1 MELAK
6 DFSVNVYTAEP
17 NRGHSPEQMAEM
29 CANSIMH
36 VSKTAHPVIHEQATQ
51 FKSRMQSVILE
62 YMKKSVNSDRTTV
75 YNALKDAG
83 HPDLAEAIR
92 KL

>member
-17 NRGHSPEQMAEM
+17 NRGH
-29 CANSIMH
+29 CVNSIMS
-36 VSKTAHPVIHEQATQ
+36 VSSTAPPVIRDQAVE
-51 FKSRMQSVILE
+51 FKATMQEVILQ

-75 YNALKDAG
+75 YNALKSAG
-83 HPDLAEAIR
+83 HPDLAEVIR